1 MYDFDDDEIVVS
13 GAGGANYITVGPAR
27 GFTGSGKSRR
37 PRTLEEAQEHQSK
50 ERAAAKKAVKD
61 KAKKKAGANKK
72 QAGTRDKRKSDAAN
86 RPVPKGK
93 RKPMSRG

>member
-13 GAGGANYITVGPAR
+13 GAGGSNYIRVGAAR
-27 GFTGSGKSRR
+27 GFTGSGNSRR

-86 RPVPKGK
+86 RPAPRGK
-93 RKPMSRG
+93 VTPRTRG

>member
-13 GAGGANYITVGPAR
+13 GAGGSNYISVGNR
-27 GFTGSGKSRR
+27 GFTGSGTSRR
-37 PRTLEEAQEHQSK
+37 PRTLDEAKEHQSK

-86 RPVPKGK
+86 RPAPRGK
-93 RKPMSRG
+93 VTPRTRG

>member
-13 GAGGANYITVGPAR
+13 GAGGSNYIRVGAAR
-27 GFTGSGKSRR
+27 GFTGSGNSRR

-61 KAKKKAGANKK
+61 KAKKKAATGKK
-72 QAGTRDKRKSDAAN
+72 QAGTRKRASDAAN
-86 RPVPKGK
+86 KPVPKGK
-93 RKPMSRG
+93 RKPMGRG

>member
-13 GAGGANYITVGPAR
+13 GAGGSTYITVGPAR

-37 PRTLEEAQEHQSK
+37 PRTLEEAQDHKRK
-50 ERAAAKKAVKD
+50 ERESAKKAVKD
-61 KAKKKAGANKK
+61 KAKKQAAPGKK

-86 RPVPKGK
+86 RPVPKDK
-93 RKPMSRG
+93 RTPRTRG

>member
-13 GAGGANYITVGPAR
+13 GAGGSNYISVGAAR

-61 KAKKKAGANKK
+61 KAKKKMATGKK
-72 QAGTRDKRKSDAAN
+72 QAGTRKRVSDAAN
-86 RPVPKGK
+86 RPAPRGK
-93 RKPMSRG
+93 VTPRTRG

>member
-13 GAGGANYITVGPAR
+13 GAGGSNYITVGVR
-27 GFTGSGKSRR
+27 TNQKTGVVMPLKR
-37 PRTLEEAQEHQSK
+37 AQEA
-50 ERAAAKKAVKD
+50 RKAEKD
-61 KAKKKAGANKK
+61 KAKKKAGTGKK